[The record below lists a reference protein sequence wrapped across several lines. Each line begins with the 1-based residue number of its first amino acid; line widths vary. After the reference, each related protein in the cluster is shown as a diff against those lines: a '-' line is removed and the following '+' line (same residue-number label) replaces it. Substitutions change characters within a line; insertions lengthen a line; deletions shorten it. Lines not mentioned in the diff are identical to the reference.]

1 MLNNITT
8 ETIFYFPQ
16 ISNTTFKGRR
26 NGAGSHDKKYCKRRA
41 TDTQG
46 GSPKNFKLLLESNKW
61 TVRKLSGE
69 VSDITKNLEYTRKQ
83 LEVEAKVIKK
93 DIETS

>member
-46 GSPKNFKLLLESNKW
+46 ALKITLSSYLKVTNARLESYQE
-61 TVRKLSGE
+61 KL
-69 VSDITKNLEYTRKQ
+69 
-83 LEVEAKVIKK
+83 VI
-93 DIETS
+93 

>member
-1 MLNNITT
+1 MQNNITT

-41 TDTQG
+41 ADTQG
-46 GSPKNFKLLLESNKW
+46 ALQITLSSYLKVTNERLESYQE
-61 TVRKLSGE
+61 KL
-69 VSDITKNLEYTRKQ
+69 
-83 LEVEAKVIKK
+83 VI
-93 DIETS
+93 

>member
-16 ISNTTFKGRR
+16 ISNITFKGRR

-46 GSPKNFKLLLESNKW
+46 ALQITLSSYLKVTNERLESYQD
-61 TVRKLSGE
+61 KL
-69 VSDITKNLEYTRKQ
+69 
-83 LEVEAKVIKK
+83 VI
-93 DIETS
+93 